1 MDPALDEGLA
11 EAGPEGQARDDEAM
25 IRRLLAD
32 LGASDAEVE
41 LALDSGRADGLAGDL
56 VLKRGAT
63 LTARQVAEQSDLP
76 VGKVAAMFRDLGIVV
91 RDLDTAQFTEA
102 DVMLVQRFGHAH
114 VVGVVRGE
122 DLLRV
127 VAGAIE
133 RIAEA
138 AVAVYV
144 QGAED
149 DLRRTWADPLT
160 CVRSNIQATEL
171 AVDLGHGLAPI
182 FRHHMRQAIDR
193 QRVTQEGVTR
203 RELARLAV
211 GFVDLVGS
219 TELQAGLDPSA
230 LGEQVSRFESRAF
243 EVITAGGGRL
253 VKFIGD
259 EIMMAAVDPVAG
271 CRIVSNLVD
280 AFVDDGTQPR
290 AGLVF
295 GEVLFRHGDY
305 YGPVVNRAARLV
317 DAAIPGEALVDGTVV
332 DAVDDPLIQFEPAG
346 RRMLR
351 GFADPV
357 AVWSLARAGT

>member
-41 LALDSGRADGLAGDL
+41 LALDSGNADGLAGDL

-63 LTARQVAEQSDLP
+63 LTARQVAEQSALP

-91 RDLDTAQFTEA
+91 RDLDTAQFNEA
-102 DVMLVQRFGHAH
+102 DVMLVQRLGHAH

-127 VAGAIE
+127 VAGAME

-219 TELQAGLDPSA
+219 TELQAGLDPAA

-271 CRIVSNLVD
+271 CRIVSDLVD

-332 DAVDDPLIQFEPAG
+332 DAVDDPLMQFEPAG

-357 AVWSLARAGT
+357 AVWSLARAGS

>member
-41 LALDSGRADGLAGDL
+41 LALDSGNADGLAGDL

-63 LTARQVAEQSDLP
+63 LTARQVAEQSALP

-91 RDLDTAQFTEA
+91 RDLDTAQFNEA
-102 DVMLVQRFGHAH
+102 DVMLVQRLGHAH

-127 VAGAIE
+127 VAGAME

-357 AVWSLARAGT
+357 AVWSLARTGT